1 MVDRIESMKPVE
13 FLGDSLDALKAFP
26 ASARRRCGYQI
37 GRVQAGLMPDDW
49 KPMVTVGPGAQEIR
63 VRDESGAYRV
73 IYVAKFADAV
83 YVLHC
88 FEKRTQRTPKA
99 DIELAANRYR
109 ELTRTVR

>member
-1 MVDRIESMKPVE
+1 MKPLRFV
-13 FLGDSLDALKAFP
+13 GDSLKCLREFPEDAKQDAGDQP
-26 ASARRRCGYQI
+26 DK
-37 GRVQAGLMPDDW
+37 VQRGAQSTDF
-49 KPMVTVGPGAQEIR
+49 KPMPTIGKGVEELR

-88 FEKRTQRTPKA
+88 FEKKTQRTPKA